1 MCVYIAERTHRSCWL
16 LAANPFTYLS
26 SLLPAS
32 ESERQAATP
41 VRSRRRSA
49 HVSAPRVVHVDPVLA
64 TRYTVA
70 IAVVYLFSLL
80 LGVPA
85 TYSFLQKNMSVS
97 PFRALAGC
105 HDMPCCCF
113 SALVMCKLGI
123 PLVGGGCLLLRYD
136 DHRNGNKW
144 QEHYYY
150 DVS

>member
-1 MCVYIAERTHRSCWL
+1 

-32 ESERQAATP
+32 ESERQEAATP
-41 VRSRRRSA
+41 VRCTQTQRQPPANRRSQRRASA

-85 TYSFLQKNMSVS
+85 TYSSFLQKNMSVS

-105 HDMPCCCF
+105 HAM
-113 SALVMCKLGI
+113 
-123 PLVGGGCLLLRYD
+123 LLLL
-136 DHRNGNKW
+136 GFC
-144 QEHYYY
+144 
-150 DVS
+150 DVQARHSIGRRRLPFAADCGTTTIGMATSGKRL